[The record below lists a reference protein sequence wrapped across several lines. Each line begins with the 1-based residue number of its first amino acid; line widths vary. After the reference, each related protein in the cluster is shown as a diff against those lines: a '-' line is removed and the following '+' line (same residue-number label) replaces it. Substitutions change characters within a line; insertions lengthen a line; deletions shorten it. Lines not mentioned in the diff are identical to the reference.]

1 MGKWANLKRKLQSHD
16 HSDVKID
23 TKVRIIDN
31 QNFREPSKLELLPVE
46 LLNKISAY
54 LSVKDRCL
62 LRKSCKTLAGKLF
75 FTKSWKTQGLV
86 YQPVSARSEF
96 EYHPDYGYLTQ
107 LNPDK
112 LNIRSY
118 AELLFFKNRLLK
130 IPDHILLNLSVL
142 VNWDVGEFT
151 VKNLVIKNLDA
162 KIGNRS
168 SMVNGIRF
176 SKVIFSSLTK
186 LKLPYSRRMFQRL
199 AEWHRSGHSHFPCL
213 QHLEIEVT
221 QEDCLAERIIIPMTD
236 PDLEVVITGNIKKPC
251 RCKNLTLFETFPYE
265 EHFLIVKKLVLNN
278 CFCIRCGAG
287 LPEFYSILN
296 VTELTMVCNNLPAK
310 KSRKRNYN
318 VRRWLRNSVG
328 FGDFV
333 IKKPVETL
341 DWLFKMKDIFP
352 VAP

>member
-16 HSDVKID
+16 KSDVKIH

-46 LLNKISAY
+46 ILNKISAD

-62 LRKSCKTLAGKLF
+62 LRKTCTTLASKLF
-75 FTKSWKTQGLV
+75 FTKSWKTQGLF
-86 YQPVSARSEF
+86 YQPVSAHSEF
-96 EYHPDYGYLTQ
+96 TVHPELGYLKQ
-107 LNPDK
+107 LYPDK
-112 LNIRSY
+112 LSIRSHS
-118 AELLFFKNRLLK
+118 ELLFFKNSLLK
-130 IPDHILLNLSVL
+130 FPDHILLNLSVL
-142 VNWDVGEFT
+142 VNWDVGEFA
-151 VKNLVIKNLDA
+151 VKNLFISNLDA

-168 SMVNGIRF
+168 SMINGVRF
-176 SKVIFSSLTK
+176 SKVVFSSLTK

-199 AEWHRSGHSHFPCL
+199 AEWHKSGHSHFPCL
-213 QHLEIEVT
+213 KYLDIEVNN
-221 QEDCLAERIIIPMTD
+221 ENCLEERIIIPMTD
-236 PDLEVVITGNIKKPC
+236 PDLEIAITGNIKKPC
-251 RCKNLTLFETFPYE
+251 KCKNLTLFETFPYE
-265 EHFLIVKKLVLNN
+265 EHFLSVKKLALNN

-287 LPEFYSILN
+287 LPEFYSILD
-296 VTELTMVCNNLPAK
+296 VTELTMICNNMPAK
-310 KSRKRNYN
+310 RSRKRNYN

-328 FGDFV
+328 FGEFV